1 MDMDTFVIV
10 LVSVIIGWMCGRMMG
25 YEEGVN
31 DVTEWM
37 GDINE
42 ATNGAVQKAV
52 KIWEEK
58 ANS

>member
-25 YEEGVN
+25 YKEGVN

-37 GDINE
+37 GEINE
-42 ATNGAVQKAV
+42 VTHGAVQKAV
-52 KIWEEK
+52 EVWEK
-58 ANS
+58 RANS